1 MPAIDINSAAAR
13 TRLREDW
20 KTVMFKGFESEGAKS
35 VCDLIAEKQS
45 SSAAVNVYD
54 MLVALPV
61 MKRFKDQIKVQV
73 TARAQHRIENE
84 ELEATVEVPQAAVER
99 GEAAQ
104 FNNKFT
110 MLGYAVRRRPDR
122 FLAQLLIDAFT
133 VLDYTGTAFFADAK
147 PHLPGLLDAGTF
159 DNKMTEKPSAGS
171 WEAAKQKLNYI
182 LDPNGEPMNVA
193 SKLMVVC
200 SSKWATTFKKL
211 LNAETI
217 LEASGSGD
225 ATVGAAVSNIYRGDA
240 DLIEF
245 KHLNTSAR
253 QDYWFVFNVGEPV
266 RAIIDQTET
275 SPRFYAQDDPNTHK
289 DAFEQH
295 VFRYQAYQRASVG
308 FGLPQLCIGSTG
320 ADAAL

>member
-35 VCDLIAEKQS
+35 VTDLIAEKQS

-54 MLVALPV
+54 MLVALPI
-61 MKRFKDQIKVQV
+61 MKRFKDQIKVQI
-73 TARAQHRIENE
+73 TARAQHRLENE
-84 ELEATVEVPQAAVER
+84 ELEASVEVPQAAIER

-122 FLAQLLIDAFT
+122 FLAQLLIDGFT
-133 VLDYTGTAFFADAK
+133 TLDYTGTAFFADSK

-182 LDPNGEPMNVA
+182 MDANGEPMNVG

-200 SSKWATTFKKL
+200 SSKWATTFKKI

-217 LEASGSGD
+217 LEAGENSD
-225 ATVGAAVSNIYRGDA
+225 AAVSNIYRGDA

-253 QDYWFVFNVGEPV
+253 QDKWFVVNVGEPV

-275 SPRFYAQDDPNTHK
+275 QPRFYAQDDPNTHK
-289 DAFEQH
+289 DAFDRH
-295 VFRYQAYQRASVG
+295 VFRYQAYQRAVVG
-308 FGLPQLCIGSTG
+308 FGLPQLIIGSTG
-320 ADAAL
+320 ADNAL

>member
-13 TRLREDW
+13 LRLREDW

-35 VCDLIAEKQS
+35 VTDLIAEKQS

-54 MLVALPV
+54 MLVALPI

-84 ELEATVEVPQAAVER
+84 ELEASVEVPQAAIER

-122 FLAQLLIDAFT
+122 FLAQLLIDGFST
-133 VLDYTGTAFFADAK
+133 PDYTGTNFFADAK
-147 PHLPGLLDAGTF
+147 PHLPNLLDAGTF

-182 LDPNGEPMNVA
+182 LDANGEPMNVG

-200 SSKWATTFKKL
+200 SSKWATTFKKI

-217 LEASGSGD
+217 LEAGSQSD
-225 ATVGAAVSNIYRGDA
+225 AAVSNIYRGDA

-253 QDYWFVFNVGEPV
+253 QDYWFVVNVGEPV

-289 DAFEQH
+289 DAFDRH
-295 VFRYQAYQRASVG
+295 VFRYQAYQRAAVG
-308 FGLPQLCIGSTG
+308 FGLPQLIVGSTG

>member
-35 VCDLIAEKQS
+35 VTDLIAEKQS

-61 MKRFKDQIKVQV
+61 MKRFRDQIKVQV

-84 ELEATVEVPQAAVER
+84 EFEASVEVPQAAIER

-122 FLAQLLIDAFT
+122 FLAQLLIDGFST
-133 VLDYTGTAFFADAK
+133 LDYTGTNFFADAK
-147 PHLPGLLDAGTF
+147 PHLPNLLDAGTF

-182 LDPNGEPMNVA
+182 LDPNGEPMNVG
-193 SKLMVVC
+193 SKLMVIC
-200 SSKWATTFKKL
+200 SSKWATTFKKI

-217 LEASGSGD
+217 LEAGPTSD
-225 ATVGAAVSNIYRGDA
+225 AAVSNIYRGDA

-245 KHLNTSAR
+245 KHLNTSTR
-253 QDYWFVFNVGEPV
+253 QDYWFVVNVGEPV

-275 SPRFYAQDDPNTHK
+275 NPRFYPQDDPNTHK
-289 DAFEQH
+289 DAFDRH
-295 VFRYQAYQRASVG
+295 VFRYQAYQRAAVG
-308 FGLPQLCIGSTG
+308 FGLPQLIIGSTG
-320 ADAAL
+320 ADNAL

>member
-35 VCDLIAEKQS
+35 VTDLIAEKQS

-84 ELEATVEVPQAAVER
+84 ELEASVEVPQAAIER

-122 FLAQLLIDAFT
+122 FLAQLLIDGFST
-133 VLDYTGTAFFADAK
+133 LDYTGTNFFADSK

-182 LDPNGEPMNVA
+182 LDPNGEPMNVG
-193 SKLMVVC
+193 SKLMVIC
-200 SSKWATTFKKL
+200 SSKWATTFKKI

-217 LEASGSGD
+217 LEAGTTSD
-225 ATVGAAVSNIYRGDA
+225 IAVSNIYRGDA

-253 QDYWFVFNVGEPV
+253 QDYWFVVNVGEPV

-289 DAFEQH
+289 DAFDRH
-295 VFRYQAYQRASVG
+295 VFRYQAYQRAAVG
-308 FGLPQLCIGSTG
+308 FGLPQLIIGSTG
-320 ADAAL
+320 ADNAL